1 MNWSSYLHLAAA
13 VPAAAVIIA
22 LAVHRFQALERPS
35 RTRTADELLFIAL
48 LCALGLFVI
57 YFNYYTGKAMFA
69 YSDTGSDTI
78 EQYVPFYCNLIGNF
92 RDGTFSTWSFEYGL
106 GVSLPSYQ
114 TWFFDPFNLFV
125 VPMGLLLGDAHLS
138 LVLVLSQSLKIVL
151 SAYLFDHLLTRFC
164 QTPIARVLG
173 SALYGFGGFLVL
185 FGQHYWLG
193 SAVPVFTATALLFE
207 LYLER
212 RTVPRFLGATA
223 IVALQ
228 FSWSVYIAWMI
239 LLFEALYL
247 LLRIPHYLEQA
258 SPRSYFLRIGRMAAP
273 VACGALLGGVIFV
286 PYASF
291 LLGETTRTS
300 SDSSALA
307 QAASHLGFVSLDW
320 VPATLSRA
328 LGSGLINTGVNTT
341 GNVISAHVDVDY
353 TGNFPYEYIQM
364 GFSVG
369 MFILIGQFVHWVFTE
384 CGARERALVGGG
396 AILVLLYCFNQF
408 LPTLFTALVR
418 LQYRSSFV
426 LAFPLCA
433 AAAIGFEK
441 RVLPGRIAWGPFW
454 ASVALTAAI
463 LTWSLVRTLCGR
475 LDCLCYIAVLVVLTC
490 VMALAGRRIPQGV
503 AAVLA
508 VALLF
513 STSVVDGFFATNSR
527 ANVSGVAFPLSG
539 ATDSDADTLTALE
552 HLRETDGSFYRVE
565 KVYSDWS
572 PLNDSLIQ
580 HFDGVSVYN
589 STLDGDVDEF
599 YHKLWKES
607 ISTWAV
613 YSQGYK
619 NDPDRPQMLRL
630 LGVKYLLSKE
640 PLAFN
645 WCTLESQQG
654 SVYVYEVDG
663 ADSALSL
670 HPTAITE
677 SQADQMADSAARR
690 EAIADA
696 VIVPDEADTSA
707 LGNGSKEAFIASAG
721 TLNLVGQTK
730 LTSTVQTSGNTV
742 ACLAV
747 PHTGTW
753 SVSIDGA
760 EVETFRADYGFV
772 GFIVPEGEHTVEAS
786 YSVAGLGAGCA
797 MTAAGALGTIGC
809 IVALKGRSRHST
821 QPSKQ

>member
-1 MNWSSYLHLAAA
+1 MNWSSYLYLAAA
-13 VPAAAVIIA
+13 VPAAAAIIA
-22 LAVHRFQALERPS
+22 LAAHRFQALARPS
-35 RTRTADELLFIAL
+35 KSRTADELVFIAL

-125 VPMGLLLGDAHLS
+125 VPMGLMLGDAHLS

-173 SALYGFGGFLVL
+173 SVLYGFGGFLVL

-193 SAVPVFTATALLFE
+193 GAVPVFTATALLFE

-212 RTVPRFLGATA
+212 RTVPRFLGATV

-247 LLRIPHYLEQA
+247 LLRIPCYLDRTT
-258 SPRSYFLRIGRMAAP
+258 PRAYLLRIGRMAAP

-286 PYASF
+286 PYACF

-307 QAASHLGFVSLDW
+307 QAASHLGFVNPDW
-320 VPATLSRA
+320 IPATLSRA

-369 MFILIGQFVHWVFTE
+369 IFILIGQFIHWVCTE
-384 CGARERALVGGG
+384 CDAKGRALVAGG
-396 AILVLLYCFNQF
+396 ALLVLLYCFNQF

-441 RVLPGRIAWGPFW
+441 RVLPGKVAWAPFW
-454 ASVALTAAI
+454 ASAAFTAAV
-463 LTWSLVRTLCGR
+463 LAWSLIRTLCGR
-475 LDCLCYIAVLVVLTC
+475 LDCLCYIAALIVLIC
-490 VMALAGRRIPQGV
+490 VISLAGRRIPQGT
-503 AAVLA
+503 AAVLTLS
-508 VALLF
+508 LLF
-513 STSVVDGFFATNSR
+513 STSVVDGFFTTNSR
-527 ANVSGVAFPLSG
+527 ANVGAAAFPLSG

-552 HLRETDGSFYRVE
+552 HLREVDGSFYRVE
-565 KVYSDWS
+565 KTYSDWS

-607 ISTWAV
+607 VSTWAV

-619 NDPDRPQMLRL
+619 NDPNRPEMLRL

-640 PLAFN
+640 PLAFD
-645 WCTLESQQG
+645 WCTLESRQG

-663 ADSALSL
+663 AESVLSL
-670 HPTAITE
+670 HPTAVAE
-677 SQADQMADSAARR
+677 SQADQTADSAARR

-696 VIVPDEADTSA
+696 VIVPDD
-707 LGNGSKEAFIASAG
+707 AG
-721 TLNLVGQTK
+721 TGVLEDGAKENFSATTGPISLVGQTK
-730 LTSTVQTSGNTV
+730 LAGTVQTSGNAV

-747 PHTGTW
+747 PHTGAW
-753 SVSIDGA
+753 HVSVDGA

-772 GFIVPEGEHTVEAS
+772 GFIVPEGEHTVEAT
-786 YSVAGLGAGCA
+786 YSLAGFAPGCA
-797 MTAAGALGTIGC
+797 MTAAGALGTIAG
-809 IVALKGRSRHST
+809 VVVLRRRSRHSS